1 MELKPANSSL
11 RGVRV
16 QLSGHGGPERR
27 HVEPPGAWALR
38 LLGGGP
44 EPRGGRAHLG
54 LAAVDPW
61 PLGARALPPRHCWTA
76 ARAREELRLAL
87 PEDLP
92 DSTWLALLAL
102 RDELRLGDMWRF
114 PRVAQDHGGEIT
126 ATRGKDHLKA
136 RFSAGF
142 EAILLN
148 LSLPQ
153 A

>member
-1 MELKPANSSL
+1 M
-11 RGVRV
+11 
-16 QLSGHGGPERR
+16 
-27 HVEPPGAWALR
+27 
-38 LLGGGP
+38 
-44 EPRGGRAHLG
+44 
-54 LAAVDPW
+54 
-61 PLGARALPPRHCWTA
+61 
-76 ARAREELRLAL
+76 RLAL

-114 PRVAQDHGGEIT
+114 PRVAQDHGETMLIT